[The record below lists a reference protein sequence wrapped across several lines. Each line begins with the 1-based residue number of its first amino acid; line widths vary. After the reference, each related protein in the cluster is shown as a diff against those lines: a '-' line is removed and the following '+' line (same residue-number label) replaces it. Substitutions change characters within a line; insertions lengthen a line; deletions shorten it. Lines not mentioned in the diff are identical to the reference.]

1 MFYLFLLKMEN
12 FNEIPTPVR
21 NTDPNQMPQS
31 FTSPVQAQVAT
42 PVQQTPVENKP
53 LENKPAEK
61 PAKKR
66 NFCGW
71 LSFFLAIT
79 GMILIISFV
88 GSPLGILFLALSI
101 IFGII
106 WLFKSP
112 RKKAFLGIFISA
124 IVLALIGFWGKTL
137 SEISKPTEE
146 FFQRVMLN
154 LTPLKDYQDD
164 KNLSTYIKGDFSAE
178 EMKKI
183 FQNLDVKF
191 YLQEG
196 TKEDLV
202 REIYFRLYDK
212 IDTSINNYL
221 EEAQK
226 KLPQEI
232 KEENT
237 LEEDLLSEENEDN
250 ENNTENTEENTDQT
264 DNTEKQ
270 EWENPEVAPEKKD
283 SENKDAEDQKQA
295 EEKTEENSEKWTQ
308 DSPTE
313 SQEDDEDWEEVM
325 KG

>member
-1 MFYLFLLKMEN
+1 M
-12 FNEIPTPVR
+12 
-21 NTDPNQMPQS
+21 
-31 FTSPVQAQVAT
+31 
-42 PVQQTPVENKP
+42 
-53 LENKPAEK
+53 
-61 PAKKR
+61 
-66 NFCGW
+66 
-71 LSFFLAIT
+71 
-79 GMILIISFV
+79 
-88 GSPLGILFLALSI
+88 
-101 IFGII
+101 
-106 WLFKSP
+106 
-112 RKKAFLGIFISA
+112 
-124 IVLALIGFWGKTL
+124 
-137 SEISKPTEE
+137 
-146 FFQRVMLN
+146 
-154 LTPLKDYQDD
+154 
-164 KNLSTYIKGDFSAE
+164 STYIKGDFSAE

-232 KEENT
+232 KEEENT
-237 LEEDLLSEENEDN
+237 LEEDLLNRENEDN

-283 SENKDAEDQKQA
+283 SENKDTEDQKQA
-295 EEKTEENSEKWTQ
+295 EEKSEENSEKWTQ

>member
-1 MFYLFLLKMEN
+1 
-12 FNEIPTPVR
+12 
-21 NTDPNQMPQS
+21 
-31 FTSPVQAQVAT
+31 
-42 PVQQTPVENKP
+42 
-53 LENKPAEK
+53 
-61 PAKKR
+61 
-66 NFCGW
+66 
-71 LSFFLAIT
+71 
-79 GMILIISFV
+79 
-88 GSPLGILFLALSI
+88 
-101 IFGII
+101 
-106 WLFKSP
+106 
-112 RKKAFLGIFISA
+112 
-124 IVLALIGFWGKTL
+124 LIGFWGKTL

-226 KLPQEI
+226 KQPQEI
-232 KEENT
+232 KEEENT

-270 EWENPEVAPEKKD
+270 E
-283 SENKDAEDQKQA
+283 
-295 EEKTEENSEKWTQ
+295 
-308 DSPTE
+308 
-313 SQEDDEDWEEVM
+313 
-325 KG
+325 

>member
-21 NTDPNQMPQS
+21 NTDPNQMS
-31 FTSPVQAQVAT
+31 SHFTQPAPASAPIQT
-42 PVQQTPVENKP
+42 PTPVENKG
-53 LENKPAEK
+53 AEK
-61 PAKKR
+61 PTKKR

-71 LSFFLAIT
+71 FSFFLAIT
-79 GMILIISFV
+79 GMILIISLV

-106 WLFKSP
+106 GLFKSP
-112 RKKAFLGIFISA
+112 RKKALLGIFISA
-124 IVLALIGFWGKTL
+124 IVLSLLGCIGRTL
-137 SEISKPTEE
+137 SDISKTTEE

-226 KLPQEI
+226 RLPQEI
-232 KEENT
+232 KAEENT
-237 LEEDLLSEENEDN
+237 LEEDLLNEVNEDN
-250 ENNTENTEENTDQT
+250 KNNTENTENTDQT

>member
-21 NTDPNQMPQS
+21 NTDPNQMPQNV
-31 FTSPVQAQVAT
+31 TSPVQAQVAT
-42 PVQQTPVENKP
+42 TVQRTPVENKP

-61 PAKKR
+61 TTKKR

-106 WLFKSP
+106 GLFKSP
-112 RKKAFLGIFISA
+112 RKKALLGIFISA
-124 IVLALIGFWGKTL
+124 TVLSLLGCIGRTL
-137 SEISKPTEE
+137 SDISKPTEE

-191 YLQEG
+191 YLQEQG
-196 TKEDLV
+196 GKEALV
-202 REIYFRLYDK
+202 KEVYNRLYDK

-226 KLPQEI
+226 RLPQEI
-232 KEENT
+232 KAEENT
-237 LEEDLLSEENEDN
+237 LEEDLLNEVNEDN
-250 ENNTENTEENTDQT
+250 KDNTENTENTDQT

-270 EWENPEVAPEKKD
+270 E
-283 SENKDAEDQKQA
+283 
-295 EEKTEENSEKWTQ
+295 
-308 DSPTE
+308 
-313 SQEDDEDWEEVM
+313 
-325 KG
+325 

>member
-21 NTDPNQMPQS
+21 NTDPNQMPS
-31 FTSPVQAQVAT
+31 HFTQPAPASAPIQT
-42 PVQQTPVENKP
+42 STPVENKG
-53 LENKPAEK
+53 AEK
-61 PAKKR
+61 PTKKR

-106 WLFKSP
+106 GLFKSP
-112 RKKAFLGIFISA
+112 RKKALLGIFISA

-202 REIYFRLYDK
+202 REIYNRLYDK

-237 LEEDLLSEENEDN
+237 LEEDLLNRENEDN
-250 ENNTENTEENTDQT
+250 KDNTENTENTDQT

-313 SQEDDEDWEEVM
+313 SQENDEDWEEVM